1 LAAIAKRYAK
11 ALADVS
17 FKLGQSERLEK
28 ELIQFEELLR
38 QNRELQLFY
47 TNPAIPVARK
57 KAATSAILRNL
68 GFSNMAANFIFV
80 LIDKHRINALTEIR
94 GAFQQAVNE
103 HLGVIQAEITSA
115 IEVDGETRSKLE
127 AALESLTGKKVLLK
141 FGIDRGLIGGAVTR
155 IGDTIYDGS
164 VRQQLELIRARLS
177 SD

>member
-11 ALADVS
+11 ALTDVS
-17 FKLGQSERLEK
+17 FKLGQYERVEK

-38 QNRELQLFY
+38 HNRELQFFY

-57 KAATSAILRNL
+57 KAATSEIMEKL
-68 GFSNMAANFIFV
+68 GFSNIAANFIFV
-80 LIDKHRINALTEIR
+80 LIDKHRISYFTEICE
-94 GAFQQAVNE
+94 AFQQAVNE

-115 IEVDGETRSKLE
+115 MEVDGETRLKFE
-127 AALESLTGKKVLLK
+127 AVLESLTGKRVLLK
-141 FGIDRGLIGGAVTR
+141 FVLDRGLIGGAVTR